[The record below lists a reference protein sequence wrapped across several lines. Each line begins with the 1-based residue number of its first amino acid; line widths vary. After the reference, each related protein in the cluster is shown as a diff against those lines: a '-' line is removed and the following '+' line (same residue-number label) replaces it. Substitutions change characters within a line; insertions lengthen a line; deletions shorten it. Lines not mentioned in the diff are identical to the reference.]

1 MNIQLAEKILFE
13 TVQIG
18 VEEFCLCPG
27 ARNSPFVVLLEKAK
41 GIQVHSFFEERSA
54 AFFALG
60 RVKKTGRPVAIVT
73 TSGTA
78 AAEMLPAAIEA
89 TYTGQPLLFITADRP
104 RSYRGKGAPQSIEQ
118 VGIYSHYVQ
127 STIDIENTDEKI
139 DFQSW
144 NLKQPLHLNVCFD
157 EPLIDAEVPILNFKS
172 QPSQVIHD
180 RKQKLHLHPQKRK
193 TLSRPFIIVG
203 ELDIQNIQYVS
214 EFLFKIKSPI
224 YAESISNLRGLPEIN
239 SLLLSAGE
247 KSISK
252 VFEEGLCDSVL
263 RIGGIPTLRFWRDLE
278 EKFKKIPVTSVSETD
293 YTGLSRSAD
302 HMVGYHNLEFI
313 EVINDQNSNQKV
325 FMIDQD
331 LNKNVQKLLLKYPFS
346 EPSLIRKLS
355 QKINNHSL
363 YLGNSLPIRE
373 WDLVTAQNQHFM
385 EIHANRGANGID
397 GQISTFLGLT
407 EENEENWCLVGD
419 LTAMYDLAALWPAQ
433 NMKNRKLRIVI
444 INNNGG
450 QIFRNMFS
458 SLQFINHHQIQFQK
472 WAEMWNW
479 SYQRIQDIPD
489 VGFNLSQHEI
499 IELCPNDSDSEKFW
513 QEYKKL

>member
-1 MNIQLAEKILFE
+1 MNIRLAEKILYE
-13 TVQIG
+13 TVQAGI
-18 VEEFCLCPG
+18 EEFCLCPG

-41 GIQVHSFFEERSA
+41 GIKVHSFFEERSA

-89 TYTGQPLLFITADRP
+89 TYTGLPLLFITADRP

-118 VGIYSHYVQ
+118 IGIYSHYVQ
-127 STIDIENTDEKI
+127 STIDIENIDEKI

-157 EPLIDAEVPILNFKS
+157 EPLIDGEIPALNLTSVSSKI
-172 QPSQVIHD
+172 IHE
-180 RKQKLHLHPQKRK
+180 RREKLYLHPQKRK
-193 TLSRPFIIVG
+193 TLRRPIIIVG
-203 ELDIQNIQYVS
+203 ELDIQKSQKVAQ
-214 EFLFKIKSPI
+214 FLLKIESPI
-224 YAESISNLRGLPEIN
+224 YAESISNLRGISEIK
-239 SLLLSAGE
+239 SLLLSSGE

-252 VFEEGLCDSVL
+252 AFEEGLYDSVL

-278 EKFKKIPVTSVSETD
+278 EKFKNIPVTSVSETD

-313 EVINDQNSNQKV
+313 DVINDQNSNQKIL
-325 FMIDQD
+325 MIDQE
-331 LNKNVQKLLLKYPFS
+331 LNQNVQKLLEKFPFS
-346 EPSLIRKLS
+346 EPSLIKKLS
-355 QKINNHSL
+355 QKMNNHSI

-373 WDLVTAQNQHFM
+373 WDLVTTPNQHFM

-407 EENEENWCLVGD
+407 EDNEECWCLVGD

-433 NMKNRKLRIVI
+433 SMKNRKLRIVI

-458 SLQFINHHQIQFQK
+458 SPQFINKHQIQFQK

-479 SYQRIQDIPD
+479 SYQQLQSISHDN
-489 VGFNLSQHEI
+489 FNLSEREVIEI
-499 IELCPNDSDSEKFW
+499 CPNNSDSEKFW